1 VGFGGFPAVKTLLGI
16 PAEMDI
22 PAILPFGYPAQA
34 VGQGKKQRK
43 PLGTVAHREKFGQP
57 FA

>member
-1 VGFGGFPAVKTLLGI
+1 LLGI